1 MEESK
6 RLSSSTTHPHYGSTR
21 APAQTGKDLE
31 AQHASSAAKQDQTTF
46 YLQFGGLLVLWYAL
60 NVMYNLDNKLA
71 LNMLPLPWTVST
83 FQLFFG
89 WLFFGF
95 SWITGLRPIPRFH
108 SADLFFTR
116 VAPQGLCHFFVHIGA
131 VISMGCG
138 AVSFTH
144 IVKATE
150 PVVTAVLSGL
160 FLHQV
165 FSWQTYLSLV
175 PIVVG
180 VTMASITELSFSWM
194 AFWCAL
200 LSALG
205 SSSRAVFAKKAMAD
219 RKQVGEN
226 LTSTNMYALL
236 TIVASLI
243 SLPLAVFAEGGKA
256 AAVWAES
263 TGPGSP
269 WTGQQILMKMC
280 FSGFWYYMYNE
291 VAYLCLEKVNQVTH
305 AVANTLKR
313 VVIIVASVIFF
324 QTPVTTLG
332 AAGSLV
338 AIAGTLLYSLSK
350 TKYG

>member
-1 MEESK
+1 MEETK
-6 RLSSSTTHPHYGSTR
+6 RLSDPSAPSQYGSV
-21 APAQTGKDLE
+21 PALGACAAKDLE
-31 AQHASSAAKQDQTTF
+31 SQTLLSPQEQTRF
-46 YLQFGGLLVLWYAL
+46 YVQLGGLLFLWYAL

-71 LNMLPLPWTVST
+71 LIMLPLPWMVST

-89 WLFFGF
+89 WIFFCF
-95 SWITGLRPIPRFH
+95 AWATGLRPVPRFH
-108 SADLFFTR
+108 SPGLFFTR
-116 VAPQGLCHFFVHIGA
+116 IAPQGVCHFFVHIGA

-144 IVKATE
+144 IVKASE
-150 PVVTAVLSGL
+150 PVLTALLSGV

-175 PIVVG
+175 PIVAG
-180 VTMASITELSFSWM
+180 VVMASVTELSFTWM
-194 AFWCAL
+194 ALGCAL
-200 LSALG
+200 VSALG
-205 SSSRAVFAKKAMAD
+205 SSSRAVFAKRAMAN
-219 RKQVGEN
+219 RKLVGEN
-226 LTSTNMYALL
+226 LSSANMYALL
-236 TIVASLI
+236 TIVASLV
-243 SLPLAVFAEGGKA
+243 SLPLALIAEGSQVASVWA
-256 AAVWAES
+256 AA
-263 TGPGSP
+263 TNPDGP
-269 WTGQQILMKMC
+269 WTRTQILTKMC

-324 QTPVTTLG
+324 QTPVTPLG
-332 AAGSLV
+332 AAGSVV

>member
-6 RLSSSTTHPHYGSTR
+6 RLGPSAGHAQYGTVPSGGAR
-21 APAQTGKDLE
+21 AVKDLE
-31 AQHASSAAKQDQTTF
+31 AQAFSVSPDQTF
-46 YLQFGGLLVLWYAL
+46 YLQLGGLLVLWYAL

-71 LNMLPLPWTVST
+71 LIMLPLPWTVST

-89 WLFFGF
+89 WIFFCF
-95 SWITGLRPIPRFH
+95 AWATGLRPVPRVH
-108 SADLFFTR
+108 TAELFFTR
-116 VAPQGLCHFFVHIGA
+116 IAPQGLCHFFVHIGA

-144 IVKATE
+144 IVKASE
-150 PVVTAVLSGL
+150 PVLTALLSGI
-160 FLHQV
+160 FLRQI
-165 FSWQTYLSLV
+165 FTWQTYLSLA
-175 PIVVG
+175 PIVAG
-180 VTMASITELSFSWM
+180 VIMASVTELSFTWM

-205 SSSRAVFAKKAMAD
+205 SSSRAVFAKRAMAD

-226 LTSTNMYALL
+226 LSSANMYALL

-243 SLPLAVFAEGGKA
+243 SLPLALFTEGAKVL
-256 AAVWAES
+256 AVWEAS
-263 TGPGSP
+263 TGPDSP
-269 WTGQQILMKMC
+269 WTGPQILAKMC

-324 QTPVTTLG
+324 HTPVTTLG
-332 AAGSLV
+332 ATGAVV